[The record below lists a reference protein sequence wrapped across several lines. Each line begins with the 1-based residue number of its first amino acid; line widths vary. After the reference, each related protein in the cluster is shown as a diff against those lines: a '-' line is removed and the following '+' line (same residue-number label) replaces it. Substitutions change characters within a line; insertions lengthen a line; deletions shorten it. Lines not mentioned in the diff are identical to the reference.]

1 MGKKILL
8 VDDDHICH
16 FIHTKVIERL
26 CVGCDIYTAL
36 SGADALHKLDRG
48 AINPLTPDLI
58 LLDLNMPG
66 MDGFEFMR
74 QFNAMAFTNKSSI
87 NVVIL
92 TSSVR
97 AEDIEVA
104 ARFGVHKFLSKPLS
118 DRDASSIISDLFR
131 NQ

>member
-1 MGKKILL
+1 ML

-16 FIHTKVIERL
+16 FIHTKVIQRV
-26 CVGCDIYTAL
+26 CSDCDIYTAQ
-36 SGADALHKLDRG
+36 SGADALGMLDR
-48 AINPLTPDLI
+48 AANNPLVPDLI
-58 LLDLNMPG
+58 LLDLNMPV

-74 QFNAMAFTNKSSI
+74 RFNALERPDQALV

-104 ARFGVHKFLSKPLS
+104 TRFGARKFLSKPLS
-118 DRDASSIISDLFR
+118 DRDASVIISDLCR
-131 NQ
+131 NA